1 MVTDG
6 VSGTRTVP
14 ESLVAAAEAGIEL
27 IQLRNRT
34 IASGALVVL
43 ARLATGALT
52 GFATRLVVNDRLDV
66 AIAAGAAGV
75 HLRGD
80 SMPAARVRAGAPAG
94 FIVGRSVHSEDEAIE
109 ADESSACDYLLF
121 GTVFPSSSKP
131 ADHRPAGLDAL
142 RRVCRRVST
151 PVLAIGGI
159 TVATARQVRDAG
171 ATGVAA
177 IGLFR
182 DAGDLAHTVR
192 ALREALER

>member
-1 MVTDG
+1 MDG
-6 VSGTRTVP
+6 VSGTRGVP
-14 ESLVAAAEAGIEL
+14 ESFVAAAAAGIEL

-34 IASGALVVL
+34 ITSGALVDL
-43 ARLATGALT
+43 GRLATGALA
-52 GFATRLVVNDRLDV
+52 GYATRLVVNDRLDV

-80 SMPAARVRAGAPAG
+80 SMPPARVRAGAPAG

-131 ADHRPAGLDAL
+131 AGHRATGLDAL

-171 ATGVAA
+171 ARGVAG

-182 DAGDLAHTVR
+182 DAEDLPETVR
-192 ALREALER
+192 ALRDALER